1 MRYVIDKRI
10 VKSRMGVWCGLH
22 RIRADTPRWRIRRTH
37 LLRRFR
43 RNGARCLELLFPSRE
58 KIGGLKSA
66 RLAAEAAAFGVL
78 EGSRA
83 IFWGQY
89 MRLCLHYLY
98 MGCGYRRC
106 DDDHICV

>member
-1 MRYVIDKRI
+1 MAI
-10 VKSRMGVWCGLH
+10 
-22 RIRADTPRWRIRRTH
+22 
-37 LLRRFR
+37 LRKPSCVDF
-43 RNGARCLELLFPSRE
+43 AEKALIAAKCFFPSRE

-98 MGCGYRRC
+98 TGYGYRRC
-106 DDDHICV
+106 DDDHTCV

>member
-1 MRYVIDKRI
+1 MSGLTHGFVVAGYWGEIVENVRVLLEMPLQTRKR
-10 VKSRMGVWCGLH
+10 SL
-22 RIRADTPRWRIRRTH
+22 
-37 LLRRFR
+37 
-43 RNGARCLELLFPSRE
+43 
-58 KIGGLKSA
+58 GLKSA

-98 MGCGYRRC
+98 MVHGYPRC
-106 DDDHICV
+106 DVDHTCV

>member
-1 MRYVIDKRI
+1 
-10 VKSRMGVWCGLH
+10 VWCELH
-22 RIRADTPRWRIRRTH
+22 RVRADTPRWRACVASRSGVDFAEKA
-37 LLRRFR
+37 LV
-43 RNGARCLELLFPSRE
+43 ASRE

-98 MGCGYRRC
+98 TGYGYRRC
-106 DDDHICV
+106 DDDHTCV